1 MGSAP
6 EAAFVSAA
14 VPPEV
19 FREILLSREA
29 PTWRPLLVLVG
40 TLALFA
46 VTLGMSVVLTDVAI
60 LVFVLLLHEAGH
72 FVGMHAFGY
81 RDVRMFFVPF
91 LGGAVSGKASGVA
104 PYKQAIVLLLGPLP
118 GLIAAFILAIGIPA
132 EPGELLGKLL
142 FMLVAVNVLNLLPF
156 EPLDGGR
163 LVHLLL
169 SSRLRVIDVAS
180 LLFGGLTLGLLALKL
195 DSLAIGVAS
204 FFTLMGVPNRLKA
217 IRAARAL
224 RESGVSL
231 PERIEDAPDQTLA
244 TLSNLIEQIVLY
256 RVAVVG
262 QTRERAIVNWGRVVY
277 DRALVRHLG
286 VGSSLGFGL
295 LYLLGWVLGVA
306 VLVMVMG
313 PRSS

>member
-6 EAAFVSAA
+6 AVTSVCPA

-19 FREILLSREA
+19 FREILESREA

-40 TLALFA
+40 TLALFT
-46 VTLGMSVVLTDVAI
+46 VTLGMDVMLMDVGI

-72 FVGMHAFGY
+72 FVGMRAFGY
-81 RDVRMFFVPF
+81 RDVRMFFIPF

-118 GLIAAFILAIGIPA
+118 GLIVAFILALGVPP
-132 EPGELLGKLL
+132 EPGELGKLL

-180 LLFGGLTLGLLALKL
+180 LLIGGIILGLLALKL
-195 DSLAIGVAS
+195 DSLAIGMAS
-204 FFTLMGVPNRLKA
+204 LFTLLGVPNRIKA

-231 PERIEDAPDQTLA
+231 PERIEDAPDETLA
-244 TLSNLIEQIVLY
+244 TISNLIEQIVLY

-262 QTRERAIVNWGRVVY
+262 QTRERAIVNWGRVIY

-286 VGSSLGFGL
+286 VASSLGFGV

-306 VLVMVMG
+306 VLVMVMM
-313 PRSS
+313 PRPS

>member
-1 MGSAP
+1 MGNDP
-6 EAAFVSAA
+6 AATSVSPA

-19 FREILLSREA
+19 FREILRSREA

-40 TLALFA
+40 TLALFT
-46 VTLGMSVVLTDVAI
+46 VTLGMSVVLTDVGI
-60 LVFVLLLHEAGH
+60 LIFVLLLHEAGH
-72 FVGMHAFGY
+72 FVGMRAFGY
-81 RDVRMFFVPF
+81 RDVRMFFIPF

-104 PYKQAIVLLLGPLP
+104 LYKQAIVLLLGPLP
-118 GLIAAFILAIGIPA
+118 GLIAAFILALGVPP

-142 FMLVAVNVLNLLPF
+142 FTLVAVNGLNLLPF

-169 SSRLRVIDVAS
+169 SSRLRVIDVTS
-180 LLFGGLTLGLLALKL
+180 LLIGGIVLGLLALKL
-195 DSLAIGVAS
+195 DSLAIGAAS
-204 FFTLMGVPNRLKA
+204 CFTLLGVPNRIKA

-231 PERIEDAPDQTLA
+231 PERIEDAPDATLA

-262 QTRERAIVNWGRVVY
+262 QTRERAIVNWGRVIY

-286 VGSSLGFGL
+286 VVSSLGFGL

-306 VLVMVMG
+306 VLVIVMI
-313 PRSS
+313 PRPS

>member
-1 MGSAP
+1 MGS
-6 EAAFVSAA
+6 ELAATSISPA

-19 FREILLSREA
+19 FREILRSREA

-40 TLALFA
+40 TLALFT
-46 VTLGMSVVLTDVAI
+46 VTLGMSVMLTDVGI
-60 LVFVLLLHEAGH
+60 VVFVLLLHEAGH
-72 FVGMHAFGY
+72 FVGMRALGY
-81 RDVRMFFVPF
+81 RDVRMFFIPF

-118 GLIAAFILAIGIPA
+118 GLIAAFILALGAPP
-132 EPGELLGKLL
+132 EPDELLGKLL
-142 FMLVAVNVLNLLPF
+142 FMLVAVNGLNLLPF

-180 LLFGGLTLGLLALKL
+180 LLIGGITFGFLALKL
-195 DSLAIGVAS
+195 DSMAIGVAS
-204 FFTLMGVPNRLKA
+204 FFTLLGVPNRIKA

-231 PERIEDAPDQTLA
+231 PERIEDAPDQTLV
-244 TLSNLIEQIVLY
+244 TLGNIVEQIVLY

-262 QTRERAIVNWGRVVY
+262 QTRERAIVNWGRVIY

-286 VGSSLGFGL
+286 FVSSLGFGL
-295 LYLLGWVLGVA
+295 LYLLGWVLGGA
-306 VLVMVMG
+306 VLIIVMM
-313 PRSS
+313 PRPS